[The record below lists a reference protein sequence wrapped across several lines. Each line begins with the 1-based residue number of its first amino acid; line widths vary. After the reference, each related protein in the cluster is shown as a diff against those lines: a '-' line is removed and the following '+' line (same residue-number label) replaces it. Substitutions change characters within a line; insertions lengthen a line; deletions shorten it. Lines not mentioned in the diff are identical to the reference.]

1 MAIRKVRLTEAE
13 LTRLIKN
20 IVTETQSEMEMDMG
34 MENEGEE
41 ISKKEAVDLIA
52 DFFKQEVLPELS
64 SAQKHKLKMKVDGGS
79 SRALGGRH
87 LEEGDDDEDSNIS
100 NRRGNFRDQL
110 MMKGGGAMAAA
121 GLVGLIGSSMGWS
134 EFETTTKIHEFIEMA
149 GAGNYTG
156 PITVAM
162 IAAGLAISFKG
173 KVNKFN
179 RSGK

>member
-87 LEEGDDDEDSNIS
+87 LEEGDDEDSNIS

-156 PITVAM
+156 PISVDM
-162 IAAGLAISFKG
+162 VAAGLALALKG
-173 KVNKFN
+173 MDVKYRRTNK
-179 RSGK
+179 

>member
-20 IVTETQSEMEMDMG
+20 IVTETQMEMDMG

-64 SAQKHKLKMKVDGGS
+64 MSQKQKLKTKTMMRP
-79 SRALGGRH
+79 SRSLGERH
-87 LEEGDDDEDSNIS
+87 LEEDEDEDSNIS

-110 MMKGGGAMAAA
+110 MMKGGGAMAASGA
-121 GLVGLIGSSMGWS
+121 LGYVGSVMGWS

-162 IAAGLAISFKG
+162 IAAGLALSFKG
-173 KVNKFN
+173 MANKFN
-179 RSGK
+179 RTGK

>member
-20 IVTETQSEMEMDMG
+20 IVTETQSEMQMDVD

-41 ISKKEAVDLIA
+41 ISKKEVVDLIA
-52 DFFKQEVLPELS
+52 DFFKEEVLPELTTDE
-64 SAQKHKLKMKVDGGS
+64 QRDLKRKVDRVS
-79 SRALGGRH
+79 SRSLRGRH
-87 LEEGDDDEDSNIS
+87 LEEGDDEDSNIS

-110 MMKGGGAMAAA
+110 MMKGGGAMAAS
-121 GLVGLIGSSMGWS
+121 GLIGLIGSSMGWS
-134 EFETTTKIHEFIEMA
+134 EFETTTKIHEFIETA

-173 KVNKFN
+173 RINKFN
-179 RSGK
+179 RSVK

>member
-1 MAIRKVRLTEAE
+1 MATRKVILTERE
-13 LTRLIKN
+13 LTSLIKR
-20 IVTETQSEMEMDMG
+20 IIRETEEMD
-34 MENEGEE
+34 MENEGGEL
-41 ISKKEAVDLIA
+41 SKKEAVDLIS

-64 SAQKHKLKMKVDGGS
+64 SAEKHKLKMKVGGGS
-79 SRALGGRH
+79 SRSLGERY

-100 NRRGNFRDQL
+100 DRKRSFRDQL

-121 GLVGLIGSSMGWS
+121 GVLGYIGSVMGWS

-162 IAAGLAISFKG
+162 IAAGLALAFKG
-173 KVNKFN
+173 MANKFN
-179 RSGK
+179 RTGK

>member
-20 IVTETQSEMEMDMG
+20 IVTETQSEMDMG

-64 SAQKHKLKMKVDGGS
+64 SAQKHKLKMKVDGVS
-79 SRALGGRH
+79 SRSLGGRH
-87 LEEGDDDEDSNIS
+87 LEEGDDEDSNIS

-110 MMKGGGAMAAA
+110 MMKGGGAMAAS
-121 GLVGLIGSSMGWS
+121 GLIGLIGSGMGWS
-134 EFETTTKIHEFIEMA
+134 DFETTTKIHEFIEMA

-162 IAAGLAISFKG
+162 IAAGLALSFKG

-179 RSGK
+179 RTGK